1 MAKGKRTKK
10 EMIDIVGTICGTS
23 SIAYMNI
30 RSYSNAED
38 YQVKIIFDAIIQREI
53 DCINVDIAQKQ
64 EEIKKLKEK
73 LKEFEKYSD

>member
-1 MAKGKRTKK
+1 
-10 EMIDIVGTICGTS
+10 MIDIVGTICGTS

-38 YQVKIIFDAIIQREI
+38 YQLKVIFDAIIQREI
-53 DCINVDIAQKQ
+53 ACINADIVQKQ
-64 EEIKKLKEK
+64 EEIKQLKEK

>member
-53 DCINVDIAQKQ
+53 DCINADIAQKQ